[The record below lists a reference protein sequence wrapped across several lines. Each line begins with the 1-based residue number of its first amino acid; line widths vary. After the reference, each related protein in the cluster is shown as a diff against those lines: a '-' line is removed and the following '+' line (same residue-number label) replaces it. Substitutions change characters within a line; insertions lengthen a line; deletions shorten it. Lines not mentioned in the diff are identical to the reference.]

1 MPRGKH
7 ARAVLAVRAWRLAA
21 SPPVIVR
28 MAEALLLALAVA
40 AGSLAVLSAE
50 RGSWPG
56 LAAAVLLG
64 ALVTTAMAV

>member
-1 MPRGKH
+1 
-7 ARAVLAVRAWRLAA
+7 
-21 SPPVIVR
+21 
-28 MAEALLLALAVA
+28 MAEAFLLALAVA

-64 ALVTTAMAV
+64 ALVTAAMAV